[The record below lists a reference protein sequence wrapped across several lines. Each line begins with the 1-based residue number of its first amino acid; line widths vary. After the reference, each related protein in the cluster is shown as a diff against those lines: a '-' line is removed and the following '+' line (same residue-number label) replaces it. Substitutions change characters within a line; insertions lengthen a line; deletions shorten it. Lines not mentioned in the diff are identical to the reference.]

1 MHSEQCLKFRSQ
13 NRNQG
18 GHLLWS
24 GYNFTVT
31 HIITELLILHYCLVT
46 DHSKLI
52 RGSVKSSSQS
62 NQPSVATQ
70 LSLFLFYCNWTI
82 ETPHKQNNHVF
93 VALDSNVKMEKTII
107 LLCLLVHTSTFLAF
121 PTSSLF
127 PLRYLGLLLC
137 IYLEVSDQIY
147 LQNKWLDW
155 HEIWCVHAPTC

>member
-107 LLCLLVHTSTFLAF
+107 LLCLLAHKYI
-121 PTSSLF
+121 SSLSHVF
-127 PLRYLGLLLC
+127 
-137 IYLEVSDQIY
+137 IVSTEIIGITKYIFKIY